1 MAKSYSR
8 RIGETIY
15 DQDHGSSKTRKNKDM
30 GATASKLRQ
39 VQCEDIKG
47 LCVFDT
53 PRRRAILTLILL
65 VMMMLLTLMYAIQP
79 SD

>member
-1 MAKSYSR
+1 
-8 RIGETIY
+8 
-15 DQDHGSSKTRKNKDM
+15 M